1 MRTAARLLRRLR
13 IKWVWLAAAVLAG
26 AFLHIATV
34 LAVNQMTPHRGI
46 QTLALAGQVNNMT
59 VLPPVT
65 ASFQPLPFLSPDTRY
80 AVCRF
85 DLNKGPVVIH
95 ATLGDDN
102 WTVALYAPS
111 GANVYAVAGADL
123 EQRDVELLLAVSQD
137 TQGAALPIAHD
148 ASSTTIT
155 VGMPSRTGV
164 AIISAPMTSTADA
177 DKTARLLTQAACTA
191 RIRADGATN

>member
-1 MRTAARLLRRLR
+1 MRPVVRFLRSLR

-26 AFLHIATV
+26 VFLHIATV
-34 LAVNQMTPHRGI
+34 LAVTQVTPHRGI
-46 QTLALAGQVNNMT
+46 QILAGIGQINSMT

-65 ASFQPLPFLSPDTRY
+65 AAYQPLPFLSPDTRY

-85 DLNKGPVVIH
+85 DLHKGPVVIH

-123 EQRDVELLLAVSQD
+123 EQPDAQRCELSLG
-137 TQGAALPIAHD
+137 QGVRRWDCVAQGQHQPIGSGVQHKPHLIGDRAPAGRVHD
-148 ASSTTIT
+148 
-155 VGMPSRTGV
+155 
-164 AIISAPMTSTADA
+164 
-177 DKTARLLTQAACTA
+177 
-191 RIRADGATN
+191 

>member
-1 MRTAARLLRRLR
+1 MRPVVRFLRSLR

-26 AFLHIATV
+26 VFLHIATV
-34 LAVNQMTPHRGI
+34 LAVTQVTPHRGI
-46 QTLALAGQVNNMT
+46 QILAGIGQINSMT

-65 ASFQPLPFLSPDTRY
+65 AAYQPLPFLSPDTRY

-85 DLNKGPVVIH
+85 DLHKGPVVIH

-123 EQRDVELLLAVSQD
+123 EQRDVELLLATSAD
-137 TQGAALPIAHD
+137 TQGAALPIARD

-164 AIISAPMTSTADA
+164 AIISAPMASAAEA
-177 DKTARLLTQAACTA
+177 DKTARLLTQAVCNA
-191 RIRADGATN
+191 RPSADGAAN